1 MKQVNNLC
9 PDVFAAHWKVPS
21 FATEFSPASGYRLEH
36 KRHYWLAVE
45 TSTHKVDVVQMS
57 IRFPYPVEA
66 AKISNVGGM
75 REETFQPSRP
85 LINLFVAK
93 LEDNGCL
100 GRWSNELHREN
111 VQGVAT

>member
-9 PDVFAAHWKVPS
+9 PDVFAAHWKSQVLQQS
-21 FATEFSPASGYRLEH
+21 LVHLGIQAEH
-36 KRHYWLAVE
+36 KRHYWLAVD

-57 IRFPYPVEA
+57 IRYPYPVEA
-66 AKISNVGGM
+66 ARLTNVEGM

-85 LINLFVAK
+85 LINLFGAK

-100 GRWSNELHREN
+100 GRWSHELHMEN
-111 VQGVAT
+111 VQGVAM